1 MNERIF
7 SLVCV
12 IYGVNEH
19 KKGHKKGKFEP
30 AGLGKLFA
38 KHFYFICVVG
48 DCKAIARSF
57 VDPVLDMGS
66 FLNVIDPASWGAI

>member
-1 MNERIF
+1 MTGRPF

-19 KKGHKKGKFEP
+19 KKGHKKGQFEP

-38 KHFYFICVVG
+38 KHFSIMHFTLTA
-48 DCKAIARSF
+48 DF
-57 VDPVLDMGS
+57 M
-66 FLNVIDPASWGAI
+66 